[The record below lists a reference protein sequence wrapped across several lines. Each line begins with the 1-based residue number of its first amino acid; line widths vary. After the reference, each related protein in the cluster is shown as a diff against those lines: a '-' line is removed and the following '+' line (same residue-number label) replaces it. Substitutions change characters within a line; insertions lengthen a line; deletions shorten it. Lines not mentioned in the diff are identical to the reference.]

1 MIKYLPF
8 SFLVIFILTG
18 PIRLALISKVLETF
32 IFLGKLRTYKFLY
45 IYYIKIWVKVNIKI
59 KIFLKIF
66 K

>member
-1 MIKYLPF
+1 VNLITKKELCSKEQS

-45 IYYIKIWVKVNIKI
+45 IYYIKI
-59 KIFLKIF
+59 
-66 K
+66 